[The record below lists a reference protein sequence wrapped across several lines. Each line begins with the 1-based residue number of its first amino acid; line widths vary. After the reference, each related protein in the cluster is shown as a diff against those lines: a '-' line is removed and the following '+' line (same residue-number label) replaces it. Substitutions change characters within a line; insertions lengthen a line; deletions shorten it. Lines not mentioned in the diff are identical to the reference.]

1 MNKKQGLQRKS
12 EGLLSD
18 GSDGINSVEEVHIYL
33 GAIRARPMKLRR
45 WSSEFIG
52 EKLWAKSSDPLF

>member
-1 MNKKQGLQRKS
+1 LRKYKSVNKKQGLWRKR

-33 GAIRARPMKLRR
+33 GAIRARPMKL
-45 WSSEFIG
+45 
-52 EKLWAKSSDPLF
+52 